1 MSDEKDP
8 KTSEDFDQDRSE
20 EKQGGPIIETV
31 KKLFSVGVGAAF
43 MTEESIRNYLADL
56 KLPKEVLNLI
66 LQSANKGKEEL
77 VSRVGKEIGGILS
90 HIDIVK
96 EASKFAENHK
106 FRVSAEIEVIP
117 KKKHTEEK

>member
-8 KTSEDFDQDRSE
+8 KTSEDFDQDRSD

-56 KLPKEVLNLI
+56 KLPKEVLSLI